1 MPQSS
6 KDSKGGKTAA
16 SKPSHAKSSASEKSI
31 KKATAKG
38 GGTSPTGPMRH
49 GEKKTTP

>member
-6 KDSKGGKTAA
+6 KDAKGGKTH
-16 SKPSHAKSSASEKSI
+16 PAKSKSGGKAAGSPEQDKKQTASL
-31 KKATAKG
+31 TGAK
-38 GGTSPTGPMRH
+38 RH